1 MFQNPSFV
9 VPPSEILRIH
19 PKPPSIRQTIAARLF
34 GAAGSRASN
43 HSSRSSK
50 CSSSRRHPSASNP
63 TVSRHHLSEIRP
75 SPSLPRKSS
84 EYTRNHRPSVKP
96 SLPGCS
102 EPLESLQIELH
113 YGTNDKTPP
122 KRCINVTKESPPEGK
137 TRNAGSKER
146 SPGEAKRE
154 TRKAASSE
162 KSPFEAK
169 KETRKTTSS
178 ERSPGKAKKES
189 HKAAS
194 SERSSSEKRPKMKES
209 FSKIVEGGEHE
220 AKFNESFS
228 KIPEEGELAD
238 TSHITI
244 SDSSGNSS
252 TLSVTCLDSECEGVT
267 LKSDAMT
274 LKSEVTSLKNAMTLK
289 NDSTLKSETASLK
302 SDSTSLK
309 SGGRSKMTLSEEP
322 SNTTFKSETASLKSD
337 STSLK
342 SGGRSKMTL
351 SEVPSKRAVSRSRD
365 TTLDDDSTLS
375 GSRSR
380 GLESVATVARQPTK
394 ERASSRRREEDEREK
409 KRLQWERIGHLDDKH
424 TSKGSS
430 KGGPSS
436 DRLVKRHE
444 GGSRM
449 KTLENTGTSD
459 VKKES
464 GSSEKPLNH
473 TSTGGN
479 ERLSG
484 RDDKEGKQ
492 RHPEGSRHL
501 ARTSRS
507 PSLSRSQPS
516 RAKRRRSSSP
526 ARRSYSPSQARNG
539 SRLDTGFRS
548 GGSKSP
554 RRSNSPRQSARRK
567 SKTPIDP
574 TRSAPKEKSLPK
586 PGLSRDAKNDAKRIG
601 HANRDGHSH
610 RPEAKPRR
618 SGSPPRSRTPASFH
632 ELRRSR
638 SSSPVYTKYTPP
650 KASPRKR
657 SRSPRHRSPL
667 HHARDTRS
675 PVQSRSSRR
684 DGERSLEA
692 GASFASRGPIRAASG
707 GFPAAFSRQ
716 YRSYRKRSDSSS
728 VSPER
733 LDTSVSSFERRG
745 SSDEDSSDSDE
756 GRSRCSRRG
765 KKRSVSTS
773 SADRSS
779 PDWDAQEEKE
789 WRQGIQEYRT
799 LYVGGILPSTTVEEL
814 RVRFQRFGLI
824 TGVHIVRRY
833 FEHYAYVTFK
843 HASSIRVAI
852 ERGNDPY
859 YIDDEFL
866 LPVVGPY
873 YMLDYAVPEYD
884 QDVIRRVSHQVKYA
898 ESFESTLASTMELLS
913 RRKKQ
918 RLVTGTS

>member
-1 MFQNPSFV
+1 
-9 VPPSEILRIH
+9 
-19 PKPPSIRQTIAARLF
+19 
-34 GAAGSRASN
+34 
-43 HSSRSSK
+43 
-50 CSSSRRHPSASNP
+50 
-63 TVSRHHLSEIRP
+63 
-75 SPSLPRKSS
+75 
-84 EYTRNHRPSVKP
+84 
-96 SLPGCS
+96 
-102 EPLESLQIELH
+102 
-113 YGTNDKTPP
+113 
-122 KRCINVTKESPPEGK
+122 
-137 TRNAGSKER
+137 
-146 SPGEAKRE
+146 
-154 TRKAASSE
+154 
-162 KSPFEAK
+162 
-169 KETRKTTSS
+169 
-178 ERSPGKAKKES
+178 
-189 HKAAS
+189 
-194 SERSSSEKRPKMKES
+194 
-209 FSKIVEGGEHE
+209 
-220 AKFNESFS
+220 
-228 KIPEEGELAD
+228 
-238 TSHITI
+238 
-244 SDSSGNSS
+244 
-252 TLSVTCLDSECEGVT
+252 
-267 LKSDAMT
+267 
-274 LKSEVTSLKNAMTLK
+274 
-289 NDSTLKSETASLK
+289 
-302 SDSTSLK
+302 
-309 SGGRSKMTLSEEP
+309 
-322 SNTTFKSETASLKSD
+322 
-337 STSLK
+337 
-342 SGGRSKMTL
+342 MTL

-365 TTLDDDSTLS
+365 TTLGDDSTLS

-409 KRLQWERIGHLDDKH
+409 KRLQRERIGHADDKH

-430 KGGPSS
+430 KGGPSN

-539 SRLDTGFRS
+539 SRLDTGFLS

-574 TRSAPKEKSLPK
+574 KRSAPKEKSLPK
-586 PGLSRDAKNDAKRIG
+586 PVLSRDAENDAIRNG
-601 HANRDGHSH
+601 HANRNGHSH

-618 SGSPPRSRTPASFH
+618 SGSPPRSRTPASFR

-638 SSSPVYTKYTPP
+638 SSSPVYKYTPP
-650 KASPRKR
+650 KALPHKR

-667 HHARDTRS
+667 HHARS

-716 YRSYRKRSDSSS
+716 NRSYRKRSDSSS

-733 LDTSVSSFERRG
+733 LDTSASSFERRG
-745 SSDEDSSDSDE
+745 SSEESSSDSDE

-918 RLVTGTS
+918 RLILGQTLLTSAWRTKSADVNPNASHDPEPIPRTSPHQRAVSSGTFPQSLEGQWPKMEHFLDPGIEKINDPEELKKAYVKGVMMHVKGVMMNVKGMMMNVKGVMMNVKGVMMNVKGVMMNVKGVMMKVKGVMMNVKGVMMNVKGVMMNVKGVMMNVKGVMMRE

>member
-1 MFQNPSFV
+1 MAEACHVEIDDDNSLYSFV
-9 VPPSEILRIH
+9 DLIIRSHYSFDVQSLQYVNLDNILRELN
-19 PKPPSIRQTIAARLF
+19 PPVSLPILDNRVDQELPVPWSGGTKYCCINQVYNFMFDALNVLV
-34 GAAGSRASN
+34 SVLN
-43 HSSRSSK
+43 HSKSNVSS
-50 CSSSRRHPSASNP
+50 CSDTTNSY
-63 TVSRHHLSEIRP
+63 LS
-75 SPSLPRKSS
+75 
-84 EYTRNHRPSVKP
+84 
-96 SLPGCS
+96 
-102 EPLESLQIELH
+102 
-113 YGTNDKTPP
+113 
-122 KRCINVTKESPPEGK
+122 
-137 TRNAGSKER
+137 
-146 SPGEAKRE
+146 
-154 TRKAASSE
+154 
-162 KSPFEAK
+162 
-169 KETRKTTSS
+169 
-178 ERSPGKAKKES
+178 
-189 HKAAS
+189 
-194 SERSSSEKRPKMKES
+194 
-209 FSKIVEGGEHE
+209 
-220 AKFNESFS
+220 
-228 KIPEEGELAD
+228 D
-238 TSHITI
+238 TSDVD
-244 SDSSGNSS
+244 SDY
-252 TLSVTCLDSECEGVT
+252 
-267 LKSDAMT
+267 
-274 LKSEVTSLKNAMTLK
+274 
-289 NDSTLKSETASLK
+289 
-302 SDSTSLK
+302 
-309 SGGRSKMTLSEEP
+309 
-322 SNTTFKSETASLKSD
+322 
-337 STSLK
+337 
-342 SGGRSKMTL
+342 
-351 SEVPSKRAVSRSRD
+351 
-365 TTLDDDSTLS
+365 
-375 GSRSR
+375 
-380 GLESVATVARQPTK
+380 
-394 ERASSRRREEDEREK
+394 
-409 KRLQWERIGHLDDKH
+409 I
-424 TSKGSS
+424 
-430 KGGPSS
+430 SS
-436 DRLVKRHE
+436 DNLSDIFVTE
-444 GGSRM
+444 NCDNS
-449 KTLENTGTSD
+449 ENTGTSD
-459 VKKES
+459 VKKDS
-464 GSSEKPLNH
+464 GSSEKALKH

-898 ESFESTLASTMELLS
+898 ESFESTLASAMELLS